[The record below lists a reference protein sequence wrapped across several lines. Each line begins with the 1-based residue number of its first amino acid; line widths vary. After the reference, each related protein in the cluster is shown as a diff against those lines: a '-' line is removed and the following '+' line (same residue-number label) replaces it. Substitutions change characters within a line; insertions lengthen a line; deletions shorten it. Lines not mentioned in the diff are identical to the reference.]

1 MSRRQNWKNGLQ
13 AMIETR
19 IQLPRIKGLILPDSL
34 TPEELTGVARDSA
47 LAVAVAIR
55 KNFRTLADKSQ
66 SRYYWRGAIDSTEVD
81 QQASNGVAT
90 IRISQ
95 VGVRLHWKGGTVR
108 PTGRPSEVTGKPT
121 RSLLIPFDDSP
132 LRKTRQTLKEWS
144 GTKQI
149 RVIKSRRGC
158 PILIA
163 TEEKKTRTNIT
174 WLGKL
179 VRSTHHDP
187 RPEVMPTSEE
197 LSAALHKGAKQHI
210 KHLLARRAANQ

>member
-1 MSRRQNWKNGLQ
+1 
-13 AMIETR
+13 MIETR

-55 KNFRTLADKSQ
+55 KNFRTLANKSQ
-66 SRYYWRGAIDSTEVD
+66 SRHYWRGAIDSTEVD

-121 RSLLIPFDDSP
+121 KSLLIPFDDSP
-132 LRKTRQTLKEWS
+132 LAKRRKTLKEL
-144 GTKQI
+144 GFEKEQI
-149 RVIKSRRGC
+149 HVFKSQSGC
-158 PILIA
+158 PILVA
-163 TEEKKTRTNIT
+163 SEQMKRKTKLI

-179 VRSTHHDP
+179 VRSTHHTP
-187 RPEVMPTSEE
+187 RPEVMPTSED